1 MKFVILRIQR
11 RKKWN
16 PLDMI
21 PVIVRDQ
28 DVRLRSFSAIRRGP
42 TAPQHAQP
50 RAAIQNKLRA
60 VRSDQLQTRRI
71 AAVAP
76 RRRVYRRR
84 RSAHAPETQF
94 GDGIGHCSECK
105 TPECRLVPRQHA
117 GNGKLVSWSQRTEG
131 ASIDSRSRSVI
142 VPNKHRKGLHRRH
155 RAGRIRRMAAHS
167 HDHGHAGHSHSPG
180 HSHPTLRPSV
190 LGWAMAATLGLV
202 VAEFFGGVLGRSVAL
217 LNDAVHN
224 LSDVPT
230 LGISYLAMRW
240 AERPADSE
248 KTYGYHRAGTLAAF
262 TNAFVL
268 VLLSLWLGYEAFERI
283 RSPVAVVES
292 WMIWT
297 SVAALVVNG
306 GITLALVRGRGDL
319 NLRSIL
325 VHNFGDALSTF
336 AIIAGALIIH
346 ATGASWIDPLL
357 GLAIGLLVL
366 WSSIGILRE
375 SSHILLEGR
384 PLDLR
389 VEDVARA
396 ILTVEG
402 VEEVHDVH
410 LWSLGGGHHAL
421 SLHARI
427 PDMHLDECERLL
439 VSIQRVAAKEFGV
452 EHTTVQLE
460 RAGLPAKSG
469 YVMPERAK
477 K

>member
-1 MKFVILRIQR
+1 MGS
-11 RKKWN
+11 
-16 PLDMI
+16 M
-21 PVIVRDQ
+21 
-28 DVRLRSFSAIRRGP
+28 
-42 TAPQHAQP
+42 
-50 RAAIQNKLRA
+50 
-60 VRSDQLQTRRI
+60 
-71 AAVAP
+71 
-76 RRRVYRRR
+76 
-84 RSAHAPETQF
+84 
-94 GDGIGHCSECK
+94 GD
-105 TPECRLVPRQHA
+105 
-117 GNGKLVSWSQRTEG
+117 
-131 ASIDSRSRSVI
+131 
-142 VPNKHRKGLHRRH
+142 
-155 RAGRIRRMAAHS
+155 HS
-167 HDHGHAGHSHSPG
+167 HEHSHGHHHDHSYAGHSHSHDHSRAG
-180 HSHPTLRPSV
+180 HVHPTLRPAV
-190 LGWAMAATLGLV
+190 LGWAMAATVALV
-202 VAEFFGGVLGRSVAL
+202 VAEVFGGILGRSVAL

-224 LSDVPT
+224 LSDVPA

-268 VLLSLWLGYEAFERI
+268 VLLSLWLGYEAVERF

-297 SVAALVVNG
+297 SIAALAVNG

-325 VHNFGDALSTF
+325 VHNFGDALSNI
-336 AIIAGALIIH
+336 AIIAGAFLIR
-346 ATGASWIDPLL
+346 ATGALWIDPLL

-384 PLDLR
+384 PRDLSIE
-389 VEDVARA
+389 VVARA
-396 ILTVEG
+396 ILTIEG
-402 VEEVHDVH
+402 VQEVHDVH
-410 LWSLGGGHHAL
+410 LWSLGGNHNAL

-439 VSIQRVAAKEFGV
+439 ASIKQVASREFGI